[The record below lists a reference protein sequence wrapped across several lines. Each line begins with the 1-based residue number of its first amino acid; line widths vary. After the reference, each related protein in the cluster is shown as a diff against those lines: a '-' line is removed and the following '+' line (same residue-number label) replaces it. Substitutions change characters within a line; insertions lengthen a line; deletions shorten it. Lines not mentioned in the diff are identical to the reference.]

1 MVRTKNKILRSA
13 FFKRKNLLVFAV
25 CMLIS
30 ALLWVLMAFNSFY
43 TKEIFAPIR
52 YINLP
57 ENKILP
63 DKLPSEAEI
72 EITGSGYQLFSYR
85 LRPKQAEVLIDGR
98 NIGFKGEKGFIS
110 TFHAIDYFNRQHGD
124 VIALNVKPDKV
135 FLQFID
141 RGFKKVPVV
150 VHSFL
155 DFAPAFNLRDS
166 LVIRPD
172 SIQITGSIEEIAR
185 IDRVETHSLIAQE
198 LNKSATYLLKLKE
211 PTSEV
216 VYSPSEVAVIAV
228 RFTKARIAVP
238 VKDSRGRT
246 TEPRIAT
253 LAFQVAFSHYNKIKA
268 SDFEITLDTTL
279 TTNGKHRLLVSRA
292 PLLCEEDY
300 LFAIRCEAYSLTC
313 AQC

>member
-13 FFKRKNLLVFAV
+13 FFKQKNLFAFAL

-30 ALLWVLMAFNSFY
+30 ALIWVLMAFNSFY
-43 TKEIFAPIR
+43 TTEIFVPIR
-52 YINLP
+52 YINLS

-72 EITGSGYQLFSYR
+72 EISGSGYQLFSYR
-85 LRPKQAEVLIDGR
+85 LRPKQAEAIIDGR
-98 NIGFKGEKGFIS
+98 NIGFKEEKGFIS
-110 TFHAIDYFNRQHGD
+110 TFHAIDYFNRQHGN
-124 VIALNVKPDKV
+124 VKALNVKPDTV

-141 RGFKKVPVV
+141 RGFKMVPVV

-155 DFAPAFNLRDS
+155 DFAPDFNLRDS

-185 IDRVETHSLIAQE
+185 IDRVETQSLIAQE
-198 LNKSATYLLKLKE
+198 LNKSVTYSLKLKA

-216 VYSPSEVAVIAV
+216 AVNV
-228 RFTKARIAVP
+228 NRFTKVRIAVP
-238 VKDSRGRT
+238 MKDSRGRK

-253 LAFQVAFSHYNKIKA
+253 LALQVAFSHYNKIKA

-279 TTNGKHRLLVSRA
+279 TTNRKQRPVGKSSILS
-292 PLLCEEDY
+292 CEEDY
-300 LFAIRCEAYSLTC
+300 LFSIRYEAYSLTC

>member
-72 EITGSGYQLFSYR
+72 EISGSGYQLFSYR
-85 LRPKQAEVLIDGR
+85 LRPKQAEAIIDGR

-110 TFHAIDYFNRQHGD
+110 TFHAIDYFNRQHGN
-124 VIALNVKPDKV
+124 VKALNVKPDTV
-135 FLQFID
+135 FLQFIN
-141 RGFKKVPVV
+141 RGFKMVPVV

-155 DFAPAFNLRDS
+155 DFAPDFNLRDS

-172 SIQITGSIEEIAR
+172 SIQITGSIEAIAR
-185 IDRVETHSLIAQE
+185 IDRVETQSLIAQE
-198 LNKSATYLLKLKE
+198 LNKSATYSLKLKE
-211 PTSEV
+211 STSEV
-216 VYSPSEVAVIAV
+216 AYAPSEVAVNV
-228 RFTKARIAVP
+228 DRFSEARIAVP

-246 TEPRIAT
+246 TEPRIAK

-268 SDFEITLDTTL
+268 SDFAITLDTTL
-279 TTNGKHRLLVSRA
+279 TTNGKQHLLVSRA
-292 PLLCEEDY
+292 PLFCEEDY

>member
-30 ALLWVLMAFNSFY
+30 TLLWVLMAFNSFY
-43 TKEIFAPIR
+43 TTEIFVPIR

-63 DKLPSEAEI
+63 DKLPSEAKI
-72 EITGSGYQLFSYR
+72 EISGSGYQLFSYR
-85 LRPKQAEVLIDGR
+85 LRPKLAEVLIDGR

-124 VIALNVKPDKV
+124 VKALNVNPDTV
-135 FLQFID
+135 FLQFIN

-155 DFAPAFNLRDS
+155 DFAPDFNLRDS

-185 IDRVETHSLIAQE
+185 IDRVETQSLIAQK
-198 LNKSATYLLKLKE
+198 LNKSVTYSLKLKE

-216 VYSPSEVAVIAV
+216 SYSPSEVAVTV
-228 RFTKARIAVP
+228 NVDRFTEARIAVP
-238 VKDSRGRT
+238 VKDSKGRK

-253 LAFQVAFSHYNKIKA
+253 LAFQVAFSHYDKIKA

-279 TTNGKHRLLVSRA
+279 TTNGKQRLLVSRA
-292 PLLCEEDY
+292 PY
-300 LFAIRCEAYSLTC
+300 YAKKITC
-313 AQC
+313 LPSVVKLIP